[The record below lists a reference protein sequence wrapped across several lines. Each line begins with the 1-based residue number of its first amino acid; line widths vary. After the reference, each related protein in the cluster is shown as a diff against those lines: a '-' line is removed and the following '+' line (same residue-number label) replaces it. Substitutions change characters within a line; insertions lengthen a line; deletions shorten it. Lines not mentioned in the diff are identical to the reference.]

1 MVIVCCFK
9 SLLKFFDV
17 TIGNV
22 AISAEGHQILDCV
35 SDLASTHPTRFYVVD
50 VHRSTSTDFAGYPRI
65 CIVAKCLQIYFGVVL
80 HFW

>member
-35 SDLASTHPTRFYVVD
+35 SDLASTHSTRFDVVD
-50 VHRSTSTDFAGYPRI
+50 VYGLALTYLAGDKVS
-65 CIVAKCLQIYFGVVL
+65 CGVAHSL
-80 HFW
+80 